1 MKLIK
6 KIAAMLF
13 AFAMVFSMTG
23 VVQADETTDFSITI
37 NNAIEGQTYTIYKI
51 LDLESYD
58 GNNYSY
64 KAESGWDAFITGA
77 GKSYLKTNEN
87 GYVEFVGT
95 EADMPAFAKSALQF
109 AKDKGLPKVASKTA
123 DATNTVTF
131 GTLSLGYYLIDSST
145 GALCSLDTT
154 RPTATVQ
161 EKNSVPTVDKTILD
175 SNNTTKKNSA
185 NIGDTV
191 LFKTTIDVN
200 KGAENY
206 VLHDKM
212 DAGLTFDSIYSVQA
226 HKPAPVIGTDCIL
239 QTENLG
245 DDCTFHLVFTQKYL
259 NNLTDSHEIDV
270 VYGATV
276 NENAKINQANT
287 NQTWLTYGDSKK
299 SNVDETQT
307 FSFGI
312 PVFKYTGLTNTGLA
326 DAQFK
331 LYKDEACKD
340 EVKLTKTKADDHT
353 YRVDPEGNAT
363 MVSPIDGK
371 FNVNGLKAGTY
382 YLKEMAAPKGY
393 NKLAKPIKV
402 TIDNDGKITVVD
414 KTTTEV
420 TEVGVEN
427 KSGTLLPSTGGMGTT
442 LIYLAGIV
450 LVVLSGYVLISKRR
464 ASTK

>member
-23 VVQADETTDFSITI
+23 VVQADETTGGSITI

-109 AKDKGLPKVASKTA
+109 AKDNGLAKVASKTA
-123 DATNTVTF
+123 DANTVTF
-131 GTLSLGYYLIDSST
+131 DTLSLGYYLIDSST

-161 EKNSVPTVDKTILD
+161 EKNSVPTVAKTILD
-175 SNNTTKKNSA
+175 SNNKTKKNSA

-191 LFKTTIDVN
+191 LFKTTIDVE

-226 HKPAPVIGTDCIL
+226 NQPSPVLDKDCIL

-245 DDCTFHLVFTQKYL
+245 DDCTFHLVFTQEYL
-259 NNLTDSHEIDV
+259 NNLTDSHVIDV

-276 NENAKINQANT
+276 NKDAKINQANT
-287 NQTWLTYGDSKK
+287 NQTWLTYGDNKK

-312 PVFKYTGLTNTGLA
+312 PVFKYTGLTKTGLA

-331 LYKDEACKD
+331 LYNDEACKD
-340 EVKLTKTKADDHT
+340 EVKLTKADDHT
-353 YRVDPEGNAT
+353 YRVDPKGNAT

-402 TIDNDGKITVVD
+402 TIDNDGKITAGPKD
-414 KTTTEV
+414 ETT

>member
-23 VVQADETTDFSITI
+23 VVQADETTDGSITI

-77 GKSYLKTNEN
+77 GKSYLKTNDY

-95 EADMPAFAKSALQF
+95 KADMPAFAKSALQF
-109 AKDKGLPKVASKTA
+109 AKVNGLAKVASKTA
-123 DATNTVTF
+123 DATTVTF

-154 RPTATVQ
+154 CPTATVQ
-161 EKNSVPTVDKTILD
+161 EKNSVPTVDKTIID
-175 SNNTTKKNSA
+175 SNYTTKKNSA
-185 NIGDTV
+185 NIGDKV
-191 LFKTTIDVN
+191 LFKTTIDVE

-212 DAGLTFDSIYSVQA
+212 DAGLTFDSSIHSVQA
-226 HKPAPVIGTDCIL
+226 NKPSPVLNTDCIL
-239 QTENLG
+239 QTKNLG
-245 DDCTFHLVFTQKYL
+245 DDCTFHLVFTQEYL

-276 NENAKINQANT
+276 NEKAKINQANT
-287 NQTWLTYGDSKK
+287 NQTWLTYGDTKK

-312 PVFKYTGLTNTGLA
+312 PVFKYTGLTKTGLA

-331 LYKDEACKD
+331 LYNDKACKD
-340 EVKLTKTKADDHT
+340 EVKLTKADDHT
-353 YRVDPEGNAT
+353 YRVDPKGNAT

-393 NKLAKPIKV
+393 NKLAKPITV
-402 TIDNDGKITVVD
+402 TIDNDGKITADD
-414 KTTTEV
+414 KTT

>member
-23 VVQADETTDFSITI
+23 VVQADETTDGSITI

-64 KAESGWDAFITGA
+64 KAESGWDKFITGA
-77 GKSYLKTNEN
+77 GKSYLKTNDN

-109 AKDKGLPKVASKTA
+109 AKDNGLAKVASKTA

-191 LFKTTIDVN
+191 LFKTTIDVE

-212 DAGLTFDSIYSVQA
+212 DAGLTFDSRISVSA
-226 HKPAPVIGTDCIL
+226 HQPSPVLGTDCIL
-239 QTENLG
+239 QTKNLG
-245 DDCTFHLVFTQKYL
+245 DDCTFHLVFTQEYL

-270 VYGATV
+270 AYVATV
-276 NENAKINQANT
+276 NENTKINQANT
-287 NQTWLTYGDSKK
+287 NQTWLTYGDNKK

-312 PVFKYTGLTNTGLA
+312 PVFKYTGLTKTGLA

-331 LYKDEACKD
+331 LYNDKACKD
-340 EVKLTKTKADDHT
+340 EVKLTKADDHT
-353 YRVDPEGNAT
+353 YRVDLKGNDT

-393 NKLAKPIKV
+393 NKLANPIKV
-402 TIDNDGKITVVD
+402 TIDNDGNITADD
-414 KTTTEV
+414 KTT

>member
-23 VVQADETTDFSITI
+23 VVQADETTDGSITI

-95 EADMPAFAKSALQF
+95 EADMPAFAKSALKF
-109 AKDKGLPKVASKTA
+109 AKDNGLKKIASKTA

-161 EKNSVPTVDKTILD
+161 EKNSVPTVDKTIID

-185 NIGDTV
+185 NIGDKV
-191 LFKTTIDVN
+191 LFKTTIDVE

-226 HKPAPVIGTDCIL
+226 HQPSPVLGTDCIL
-239 QTENLG
+239 QTKNLG
-245 DDCTFHLVFTQKYL
+245 DDCTFHLVFTQEYL

-287 NQTWLTYGDSKK
+287 NQTWLTYGDNKK
-299 SNVDETQT
+299 ISNVDETQT

-312 PVFKYTGLTNTGLA
+312 PVFKYTGLTKTGLA

-331 LYKDEACKD
+331 LYNDKACKD
-340 EVKLTKTKADDHT
+340 EVKLTKADDHT
-353 YRVDPEGNAT
+353 YRVDPNGNAT

-393 NKLAKPIKV
+393 NKLANPITV
-402 TIDNDGKITVVD
+402 TIDNDGKITAD
-414 KTTTEV
+414 GKTT

>member
-23 VVQADETTDFSITI
+23 VVQADETTDGSITI
-37 NNAIEGQTYTIYKI
+37 NNAIEGQTYTIQKI

-109 AKDKGLPKVASKTA
+109 AKDKGLAKVASKTA

-206 VLHDKM
+206 FLHDKM

-226 HKPAPVIGTDCIL
+226 HQPSPVLDTDCIL
-239 QTENLG
+239 QTKNLG
-245 DDCTFHLVFTQKYL
+245 DDCTFHLVFTQEYL

-270 VYGATV
+270 VYRATV

-287 NQTWLTYGDSKK
+287 NQTWLTYGDNNK

-312 PVFKYTGLTNTGLA
+312 PVFKYTGLTKTGLA

-331 LYKDEACKD
+331 LYNDKACKD
-340 EVKLTKTKADDHT
+340 EVKLTKADDHT
-353 YRVDPEGNAT
+353 YRVDPKGNAT
-363 MVSPIDGK
+363 MVSPIAGK

-393 NKLAKPIKV
+393 NKLANPITV
-402 TIDNDGKITVVD
+402 TIDNDGKITAD
-414 KTTTEV
+414 GKTT

>member
-23 VVQADETTDFSITI
+23 VVQADETTDGSITI

-58 GNNYSY
+58 ENNYSY
-64 KAESGWDAFITGA
+64 KAESDWNAFITGA

-95 EADMPAFAKSALQF
+95 EADMPAFAKSALKF
-109 AKDKGLPKVASKTA
+109 AKDNGLKKVASKTA

-191 LFKTTIDVN
+191 YFKTTIDVE

-212 DAGLTFDSIYSVQA
+212 DAGLTFDPIYSVQA
-226 HKPAPVIGTDCIL
+226 NQPSPVDGTDCIL
-239 QTENLG
+239 QTKNLG
-245 DDCTFHLVFTQKYL
+245 DDCTFHLVFTQEYL
-259 NNLTDSHEIDV
+259 NKLTDSHEIDV
-270 VYGATV
+270 VYRATV
-276 NENAKINQANT
+276 NEKAKINQANT
-287 NQTWLTYGDSKK
+287 NQTWLTYGDNKQ

-312 PVFKYTGLTNTGLA
+312 PVFKYTGLTKTGLA

-331 LYKDEACKD
+331 LYNDKACKD
-340 EVKLTKTKADDHT
+340 EVKLTKADDYT
-353 YRVDPEGNAT
+353 YRVDPKGNAT

-393 NKLAKPIKV
+393 NKLANPITV
-402 TIDNDGKITVVD
+402 TIDNDGNITAD
-414 KTTTEV
+414 GKTT

>member
-23 VVQADETTDFSITI
+23 VVQADETTDGSITI

-77 GKSYLKTNEN
+77 GKSYLKTNDN

-95 EADMPAFAKSALQF
+95 KADMPAFAKSALQF
-109 AKDKGLPKVASKTA
+109 AKVNGLAKVASKTA
-123 DATNTVTF
+123 DATTVTF

-154 RPTATVQ
+154 CPTATVQ
-161 EKNSVPTVDKTILD
+161 EKNSVPTVDKTIID

-185 NIGDTV
+185 NIGDKV
-191 LFKTTIDVN
+191 LFKTTIDVE

-212 DAGLTFDSIYSVQA
+212 DAGLTFDSSIYSVQA
-226 HKPAPVIGTDCIL
+226 NQPSPVLGTDCIL
-239 QTENLG
+239 QTKNLG
-245 DDCTFHLVFTQKYL
+245 DDCTFHLVFTQEYL

-287 NQTWLTYGDSKK
+287 NQTWLTYGDNKK

-312 PVFKYTGLTNTGLA
+312 PVFKYTGLTKTGLA

-331 LYKDEACKD
+331 LYNDKACKD
-340 EVKLTKTKADDHT
+340 EVKLTKADDHT
-353 YRVDPEGNAT
+353 YRVDPKCNAT

-393 NKLAKPIKV
+393 NKLAKPITV
-402 TIDNDGKITVVD
+402 TIDNDGKITADD
-414 KTTTEV
+414 KTT

>member
-23 VVQADETTDFSITI
+23 VVQADEITDGSITI

-77 GKSYLKTNEN
+77 GKSYLKTIEN

-95 EADMPAFAKSALQF
+95 KADMPAFAKSALKF
-109 AKDKGLPKVASKTA
+109 AKDNGLKKVASKTA

-131 GTLSLGYYLIDSST
+131 DTLSLGYYLIDSST

-161 EKNSVPTVDKTILD
+161 EKNSVPTVDKTIID

-185 NIGDTV
+185 NIGDKV
-191 LFKTTIDVN
+191 LFKTTIDVE

-212 DAGLTFDSIYSVQA
+212 DAGLTFDSSIYSVQA
-226 HKPAPVIGTDCIL
+226 NQPSPVLGTDCIL
-239 QTENLG
+239 QTKNLG
-245 DDCTFHLVFTQKYL
+245 DDCTFHLVFTQEYL

-287 NQTWLTYGDSKK
+287 NQTWLTYGDNKK
-299 SNVDETQT
+299 SNVDETKT

-312 PVFKYTGLTNTGLA
+312 PVFKYTGLTKTGLA

-331 LYKDEACKD
+331 LYNDKACKD
-340 EVKLTKTKADDHT
+340 EVKLTKADDHT
-353 YRVDPEGNAT
+353 YRVDPNGNAT

-393 NKLAKPIKV
+393 NKLAKPITV
-402 TIDNDGKITVVD
+402 TIDNDGKITADD
-414 KTTTEV
+414 KTT

>member
-23 VVQADETTDFSITI
+23 VVQADETTDGSITI

-95 EADMPAFAKSALQF
+95 KADMPAFAKSALKF
-109 AKDKGLPKVASKTA
+109 AKVNGLPKVASKTA

-161 EKNSVPTVDKTILD
+161 EKNSVPTVDKTIID

-185 NIGDTV
+185 NIGDKV
-191 LFKTTIDVN
+191 LFKTTIDVE

-226 HKPAPVIGTDCIL
+226 HQPSPVLDTDCIL
-239 QTENLG
+239 QTENLE
-245 DDCTFHLVFTQKYL
+245 DDCTFHLVFTQEYL
-259 NNLTDSHEIDV
+259 NNLTDRHEIDV
-270 VYGATV
+270 AYGATV

-287 NQTWLTYGDSKK
+287 NQTWLTYGDNNK

-312 PVFKYTGLTNTGLA
+312 PVFKYTGLTKTGLA

-331 LYKDEACKD
+331 LYNDKACKD
-340 EVKLTKTKADDHT
+340 EVKLTKADDHT
-353 YRVDPEGNAT
+353 YRVDPNGNAT

-393 NKLAKPIKV
+393 NKLANPITV
-402 TIDNDGKITVVD
+402 TIDNDGNITAD
-414 KTTTEV
+414 GKTT

>member
-23 VVQADETTDFSITI
+23 VVQADETTDGSITI

-77 GKSYLKTNEN
+77 GKSYLKTNKN

-95 EADMPAFAKSALQF
+95 KADMPAFAKSALKF
-109 AKDKGLPKVASKTA
+109 AKDNGLKKVASKTA

-131 GTLSLGYYLIDSST
+131 DTLSLGYYLIDSST

-154 RPTATVQ
+154 CPTATVQ

-175 SNNTTKKNSA
+175 SNNTTKINSA
-185 NIGDTV
+185 NIGDKV
-191 LFKTTIDVN
+191 LFKTTIDVE

-212 DAGLTFDSIYSVQA
+212 DAGLTFDSSIYSVQA
-226 HKPAPVIGTDCIL
+226 NQPSPVLGTDCIL
-239 QTENLG
+239 QTKNLG
-245 DDCTFHLVFTQKYL
+245 GDCTFHLVFTQEYL

-287 NQTWLTYGDSKK
+287 NQTWLTYGDIKK

-312 PVFKYTGLTNTGLA
+312 PVFKYTGLTKTGLA

-331 LYKDEACKD
+331 LYNDKACKD
-340 EVKLTKTKADDHT
+340 EVKLTKADDHT
-353 YRVDPEGNAT
+353 YRVDPKGNAT

-393 NKLAKPIKV
+393 NKLAKPITV
-402 TIDNDGKITVVD
+402 TIDNDGKITADD
-414 KTTTEV
+414 KTT

>member
-23 VVQADETTDFSITI
+23 VVQADETTDGSITI

-109 AKDKGLPKVASKTA
+109 AKVNGLAKVASKTA

-161 EKNSVPTVDKTILD
+161 EKNSVPTVDKTIID

-185 NIGDTV
+185 NIGDKV
-191 LFKTTIDVN
+191 LFKTTIDVE

-212 DAGLTFDSIYSVQA
+212 NAGLTFDSSIHSVQA
-226 HKPAPVIGTDCIL
+226 KQPSPVYGTDCIL
-239 QTENLG
+239 QTKNLG
-245 DDCTFHLVFTQKYL
+245 DDCTFHLVFTQEYL
-259 NNLTDSHEIDV
+259 NKLTDSHEIDV

-287 NQTWLTYGDSKK
+287 NQTWLTYGDNKK

-312 PVFKYTGLTNTGLA
+312 PVFKYTGLTKTGLA

-331 LYKDEACKD
+331 LYNDKACKD
-340 EVKLTKTKADDHT
+340 EVKLTKADDHT
-353 YRVDPEGNAT
+353 YRVDPKGNAT

-393 NKLAKPIKV
+393 NKLANPIKV
-402 TIDNDGKITVVD
+402 TIDNDGNITADD
-414 KTTTEV
+414 KTT

>member
-23 VVQADETTDFSITI
+23 VVQADETTDGSITI

-109 AKDKGLPKVASKTA
+109 AKDKGLAKVASKTA

-161 EKNSVPTVDKTILD
+161 EKNSVPTVDKTILV

-206 VLHDKM
+206 FLHDKM

-226 HKPAPVIGTDCIL
+226 HQPSPVLDTDCIL
-239 QTENLG
+239 QTKNLG
-245 DDCTFHLVFTQKYL
+245 DDCTFHLVFTQEYL

-287 NQTWLTYGDSKK
+287 NQTWLTYGDNNK

-312 PVFKYTGLTNTGLA
+312 PVFKYTGLTKTGLA

-331 LYKDEACKD
+331 LYNDKACKD
-340 EVKLTKTKADDHT
+340 EVKLTKADDHT
-353 YRVDPEGNAT
+353 YRVDPKGNAT
-363 MVSPIDGK
+363 MVSPIAGK

-393 NKLAKPIKV
+393 NKLANPITV
-402 TIDNDGKITVVD
+402 TIDNDGKITAD
-414 KTTTEV
+414 GKTT

>member
-1 MKLIK
+1 MKLIT

-23 VVQADETTDFSITI
+23 VVQAVETTDGSITI

-109 AKDKGLPKVASKTA
+109 AKDNGLAKVASKTA

-154 RPTATVQ
+154 HPTATVQ

-175 SNNTTKKNSA
+175 SNNITKKNSA

-191 LFKTTIDVN
+191 LFKTTIDAK

-212 DAGLTFDSIYSVQA
+212 DAGLTFDRIYSVQA
-226 HKPAPVIGTDCIL
+226 DQPSPVYGTDCIL
-239 QTENLG
+239 QTKNLG
-245 DDCTFHLVFTQKYL
+245 DDCTFHLVFTQEYL
-259 NNLTDSHEIDV
+259 NNLTDSHVIDV

-276 NENAKINQANT
+276 NKDAKINQANT
-287 NQTWLTYGDSKK
+287 NQTWLKYGDNKT

-312 PVFKYTGLTNTGLA
+312 PVFKYTGLTKTGLA

-331 LYKDEACKD
+331 LYNDEACKD
-340 EVKLTKTKADDHT
+340 EVKLTKADDHT

-363 MVSPIDGK
+363 MVSPIGGK

-402 TIDNDGKITVVD
+402 TIDNVGKITVDD
-414 KTTTEV
+414 KTTTV
-420 TEVGVEN
+420 VGVEN

>member
-23 VVQADETTDFSITI
+23 VVQADETTDGSITI

-87 GYVEFVGT
+87 GYVEIVGT
-95 EADMPAFAKSALQF
+95 DVDMPAFAKSALQF
-109 AKDKGLPKVASKTA
+109 AKDKGLAKVASKTA
-123 DATNTVTF
+123 DANTVTF

-154 RPTATVQ
+154 HPTATVQ

-175 SNNTTKKNSA
+175 SNNTTKTNSA

-191 LFKTTIDVN
+191 HFKTTIDVK

-212 DAGLTFDSIYSVQA
+212 DAGLTFNSNISVSANQ
-226 HKPAPVIGTDCIL
+226 PSPVYGTDCIL
-239 QTENLG
+239 QTQNLG
-245 DDCTFHLVFTQKYL
+245 DDCTFHLVFTQEYL
-259 NNLTDSHEIDV
+259 NKLTDSHEIDV
-270 VYGATV
+270 VYNATV

-287 NQTWLTYGDSKK
+287 NQTWLTYGDNKK
-299 SNVDETQT
+299 SNVDETHT

-312 PVFKYTGLTNTGLA
+312 PVFKYTGLTQTGLA

-331 LYKDEACKD
+331 LYNDKACKN
-340 EVKLTKTKADDHT
+340 EVKLTKADDHT
-353 YRVDPEGNAT
+353 YRVDPKGNAT

-393 NKLAKPIKV
+393 NKLANPITV
-402 TIDNDGKITVVD
+402 TIDKDGKITVDD

-420 TEVGVEN
+420 DVEN

>member
-23 VVQADETTDFSITI
+23 VVQADETTDGSITI

-64 KAESGWDAFITGA
+64 KAESGWDKFITGA
-77 GKSYLKTNEN
+77 GKSYLKTNDN

-109 AKDKGLPKVASKTA
+109 AKVNGLEKVASKTA

-175 SNNTTKKNSA
+175 SNNTTTKKNSA
-185 NIGDTV
+185 NIGDKV
-191 LFKTTIDVN
+191 LFKTTIDVE

-212 DAGLTFDSIYSVQA
+212 DAGLTFDSSITSVQA
-226 HKPAPVIGTDCIL
+226 HKPSPVIDKDCIL

-245 DDCTFHLVFTQKYL
+245 DDCTFHLVFTQEYL

-287 NQTWLTYGDSKK
+287 NQTWLTYGDNNK

-312 PVFKYTGLTNTGLA
+312 PVFKYTGLTKTGLA

-331 LYKDEACKD
+331 LYNDEACKD
-340 EVKLTKTKADDHT
+340 EVKLTKADDHT

-393 NKLAKPIKV
+393 NKLAKPIIV
-402 TIDNDGKITVVD
+402 TIDNDGNITAD
-414 KTTTEV
+414 GKTT

>member
-23 VVQADETTDFSITI
+23 VVQADETTDGSITI

-64 KAESGWDAFITGA
+64 KAESGWDPFITGA
-77 GKSYLKTNEN
+77 GKSYLETNEN

-95 EADMPAFAKSALQF
+95 KADMPAFAKSALKF
-109 AKDKGLPKVASKTA
+109 AKDNGLAKVASKTA

-154 RPTATVQ
+154 CPTATVQ
-161 EKNSVPTVDKTILD
+161 EKNSVPTVDKTILN
-175 SNNTTKKNSA
+175 SNNTTKTNSA

-191 LFKTTIDVN
+191 HFKTTIDVE

-226 HKPAPVIGTDCIL
+226 HQPSPVYGTDCIL
-239 QTENLG
+239 QTKNLG
-245 DDCTFHLVFTQKYL
+245 DDCTFHLVFTQEYL
-259 NNLTDSHEIDV
+259 NKLTDSHEIDV

-287 NQTWLTYGDSKK
+287 NQTWLTYGDKKK
-299 SNVDETQT
+299 SNVDTTQT

-312 PVFKYTGLTNTGLA
+312 PVFKYTGRTNTGLA

-331 LYKDEACKD
+331 LYNDKACKD
-340 EVKLTKTKADDHT
+340 EVKLTKADDHI

-393 NKLAKPIKV
+393 NKLAKLITV
-402 TIDNDGKITVVD
+402 TIDNEGNITADD
-414 KTTTEV
+414 KTT

>member
-13 AFAMVFSMTG
+13 AFAMVFSMIG
-23 VVQADETTDFSITI
+23 VVQADETTDGSITI

-51 LDLESYD
+51 LNLESYD

-64 KAESGWDAFITGA
+64 KAEPDWDAFITGA

-95 EADMPAFAKSALQF
+95 KADMPAFAKSALQF
-109 AKDKGLPKVASKTA
+109 AKDNGVEKVASKTA

-154 RPTATVQ
+154 CPTATVQ

-175 SNNTTKKNSA
+175 SNYTTKKNSA

-191 LFKTTIDVN
+191 HFKTTIDVK

-212 DAGLTFDSIYSVQA
+212 DAGLTFNSNISVQA
-226 HKPAPVIGTDCIL
+226 NQPSPVFGTDCIL
-239 QTENLG
+239 QTKNLG
-245 DDCTFHLVFTQKYL
+245 DDCTFHLVFTQEYL
-259 NNLTDSHEIDV
+259 NQLTDSHSIDV
-270 VYGATV
+270 VYVATV

-287 NQTWLTYGDSKK
+287 NQTWLTYGDNKK

-312 PVFKYTGLTNTGLA
+312 PVFKYTGLTKTGLA

-331 LYKDEACKD
+331 LYNDEACKD
-340 EVKLTKTKADDHT
+340 EVKLTKADDHT
-353 YRVDPEGNAT
+353 YRFDPEGNAT
-363 MVSPIDGK
+363 MVSPIDGN

-393 NKLAKPIKV
+393 NKLANPIKV
-402 TIDNDGKITVVD
+402 IIDNDGKITVD
-414 KTTTEV
+414 GKTT

>member
-23 VVQADETTDFSITI
+23 VVQADETTDGSITI
-37 NNAIEGQTYTIYKI
+37 KNAIEGQTYTIYKI

-95 EADMPAFAKSALQF
+95 KADMPAFAKSALKF
-109 AKDKGLPKVASKTA
+109 AKDNGLPKVASKTA

-154 RPTATVQ
+154 HPTATVQ

-185 NIGDTV
+185 NIGDKV
-191 LFKTTIDVN
+191 LFKTTIDVE

-212 DAGLTFDSIYSVQA
+212 DAGLTFDSSIHSVQA
-226 HKPAPVIGTDCIL
+226 NQPSPVLDTDCIL
-239 QTENLG
+239 QTKNLG
-245 DDCTFHLVFTQKYL
+245 DDCTFHLVFTQEYL

-287 NQTWLTYGDSKK
+287 NQTWLTYGDNKN

-312 PVFKYTGLTNTGLA
+312 PVFKYTGLTKTGLA

-331 LYKDEACKD
+331 LYNDKACKD
-340 EVKLTKTKADDHT
+340 EVKLTKADDHT
-353 YRVDPEGNAT
+353 YRVDPKGNAT
-363 MVSPIDGK
+363 MESPIDGK

-393 NKLAKPIKV
+393 NKLAKPITV
-402 TIDNDGKITVVD
+402 TIDNEGNITADD
-414 KTTTEV
+414 KTT

>member
-23 VVQADETTDFSITI
+23 VVQADETTDGSITI

-95 EADMPAFAKSALQF
+95 AADMPAFAKSALQF
-109 AKDKGLPKVASKTA
+109 AKDNGLPKVASKTA
-123 DATNTVTF
+123 DATNTVRF

-154 RPTATVQ
+154 RPIATVQ

-185 NIGDTV
+185 NIGDKV
-191 LFKTTIDVN
+191 LFKTTIDVE

-212 DAGLTFDSIYSVQA
+212 DAGLTFDSSIHSVQA
-226 HKPAPVIGTDCIL
+226 NQSSPVLGTDCIL
-239 QTENLG
+239 QTKNLG
-245 DDCTFHLVFTQKYL
+245 DDCTFHLVFTQEYL

-287 NQTWLTYGDSKK
+287 NQTWLTYGDKNK
-299 SNVDETQT
+299 SNVDETKT

-312 PVFKYTGLTNTGLA
+312 PVFKYTGLTKTGLA

-331 LYKDEACKD
+331 LYNDKACKD
-340 EVKLTKTKADDHT
+340 EVKLTKADDHT
-353 YRVDPEGNAT
+353 YRVDPKGNAT
-363 MVSPIDGK
+363 MESPIDGK

-393 NKLAKPIKV
+393 NKLAKPITV
-402 TIDNDGKITVVD
+402 TIDNEGNITADD
-414 KTTTEV
+414 KTT

>member
-23 VVQADETTDFSITI
+23 VVQADETTDGSITI
-37 NNAIEGQTYTIYKI
+37 NNAIERQTYTIYKI
-51 LDLESYD
+51 LDLKSYD

-64 KAESGWDAFITGA
+64 KAEPGWDAFITGV

-95 EADMPAFAKSALQF
+95 AADMPAFAKSALQF
-109 AKDKGLPKVASKTA
+109 AKDNGLPKVASKTA

-154 RPTATVQ
+154 HPTATVQ

-185 NIGDTV
+185 NIGDKV
-191 LFKTTIDVN
+191 LFKTTIDVE

-212 DAGLTFDSIYSVQA
+212 DAGLTFDSSIYSVQA
-226 HKPAPVIGTDCIL
+226 NQPSPVLGTDCIL
-239 QTENLG
+239 QTKNLL
-245 DDCTFHLVFTQKYL
+245 DDCTFHLVFTQEYL

-287 NQTWLTYGDSKK
+287 NQTWLTYGDNKK

-312 PVFKYTGLTNTGLA
+312 PVFKYTGLPKTGLA

-331 LYKDEACKD
+331 LYNDKACKD
-340 EVKLTKTKADDHT
+340 EVKLTKADDHT
-353 YRVDPEGNAT
+353 YRVDPKGNAT
-363 MVSPIDGK
+363 MESPIDGK

-393 NKLAKPIKV
+393 NKLAKPITV
-402 TIDNDGKITVVD
+402 TIDNEGNITADDKIT
-414 KTTTEV
+414 

>member
-23 VVQADETTDFSITI
+23 VVQADEKTDGSITI

-64 KAESGWDAFITGA
+64 KAESGWDEFITGA

-109 AKDKGLPKVASKTA
+109 AKDNGLAKVASKTA

-191 LFKTTIDVN
+191 LFKTTIDVE

-212 DAGLTFDSIYSVQA
+212 DAGLTFDSIHSVQA
-226 HKPAPVIGTDCIL
+226 HQPSPVLKKDCIL

-245 DDCTFHLVFTQKYL
+245 DDCTFHLVFTQEYL

-287 NQTWLTYGDSKK
+287 NQTWLTYGDNKK

-312 PVFKYTGLTNTGLA
+312 PVFKYTGLTKTGLA

-331 LYKDEACKD
+331 LYNDEACKD
-340 EVKLTKTKADDHT
+340 EVKLTKADDHT
-353 YRVDPEGNAT
+353 YRVDPKGNAT

-393 NKLAKPIKV
+393 NKLANPIKV
-402 TIDNDGKITVVD
+402 TIDNDGKITTVD
-414 KTTTEV
+414 GKTT

>member
-23 VVQADETTDFSITI
+23 VVQADETTDGSITI

-64 KAESGWDAFITGA
+64 KAESGWDKFITGA
-77 GKSYLKTNEN
+77 GKSYLKTNDN

-109 AKDKGLPKVASKTA
+109 AKVNGLRKVASKTA

-161 EKNSVPTVDKTILD
+161 EKNSVPTVDKTIID

-185 NIGDTV
+185 NIGDKV
-191 LFKTTIDVN
+191 LFKTTIDVE

-212 DAGLTFDSIYSVQA
+212 DAGLTFDSSIHSVQA
-226 HKPAPVIGTDCIL
+226 NQPSPVLNTDCIL
-239 QTENLG
+239 QTKNLG
-245 DDCTFHLVFTQKYL
+245 DNCTFHLVFTQEYL
-259 NNLTDSHEIDV
+259 NKLTDSHEIDV

-276 NENAKINQANT
+276 NENAKINQANI
-287 NQTWLTYGDSKK
+287 NQTWLTYGDTKN

-312 PVFKYTGLTNTGLA
+312 PVFKYTGLTKTGLA

-331 LYKDEACKD
+331 LYNDKACKD
-340 EVKLTKTKADDHT
+340 EVKLTKADDHT
-353 YRVDPEGNAT
+353 YRFDPKGNAT
-363 MVSPIDGK
+363 MVSSIDGK

-393 NKLAKPIKV
+393 NKLAKPITV
-402 TIDNDGKITVVD
+402 TIDNEGNITADD
-414 KTTTEV
+414 KTT

>member
-23 VVQADETTDFSITI
+23 VVQADETTDGSITI

-64 KAESGWDAFITGA
+64 KAESGWDKFITGA

-95 EADMPAFAKSALQF
+95 KADMPAFAKSALQF
-109 AKDKGLPKVASKTA
+109 AKDNDLAKVASKTA

-154 RPTATVQ
+154 HPTATVQ

-175 SNNTTKKNSA
+175 SNNTAKKNSA
-185 NIGDTV
+185 NIGDKV
-191 LFKTTIDVN
+191 LFKTTIDVE

-226 HKPAPVIGTDCIL
+226 HIPSPVIGTDCIL

-312 PVFKYTGLTNTGLA
+312 PVFKYTGLTKTGLA

-340 EVKLTKTKADDHT
+340 EVKLTKADDHT

>member
-23 VVQADETTDFSITI
+23 VVQADETTDGSITI

-64 KAESGWDAFITGA
+64 KAESGWNAFITGA

-95 EADMPAFAKSALQF
+95 AADMPAFAKSALQF
-109 AKDKGLPKVASKTA
+109 AKDNCLPKVASKTA
-123 DATNTVTF
+123 DATNTVKF

-154 RPTATVQ
+154 HPTATVQ

-175 SNNTTKKNSA
+175 SNNTTTKKNSA
-185 NIGDTV
+185 NIGDKV
-191 LFKTTIDVN
+191 LFKTTIDVE

-212 DAGLTFDSIYSVQA
+212 DAGLTFDGIYSVQA
-226 HKPAPVIGTDCIL
+226 NQPSPVLRTDCIL

-245 DDCTFHLVFTQKYL
+245 DDCTFHLVFTQEYL

-270 VYGATV
+270 AYGATV

-287 NQTWLTYGDSKK
+287 NQTWLTYGDTKK

-312 PVFKYTGLTNTGLA
+312 PVFKYTGLTKTGLA

-331 LYKDEACKD
+331 LYNDKACKD
-340 EVKLTKTKADDHT
+340 EVKLTKADDHT
-353 YRVDPEGNAT
+353 YRVDPNGNAT

-393 NKLAKPIKV
+393 NKLAKPITV
-402 TIDNDGKITVVD
+402 TIDNDGNITADD
-414 KTTTEV
+414 KTT

>member
-23 VVQADETTDFSITI
+23 VVQADETTDGSITI
-37 NNAIEGQTYTIYKI
+37 NNAIEKQTYTIYKI

-77 GKSYLKTNEN
+77 GKSYLKTIEN

-95 EADMPAFAKSALQF
+95 AADMPAFAKSALQF
-109 AKDKGLPKVASKTA
+109 AKDNGLPKVASKTA

-154 RPTATVQ
+154 HPTATVQ

-185 NIGDTV
+185 NIGDKV
-191 LFKTTIDVN
+191 LFKTTIDVE

-212 DAGLTFDSIYSVQA
+212 DAGLTFDSSIYSVQA
-226 HKPAPVIGTDCIL
+226 NQPSPVLGTDCIL
-239 QTENLG
+239 QTKNLG
-245 DDCTFHLVFTQKYL
+245 DDCTFHLVFTQEYL

-287 NQTWLTYGDSKK
+287 NQTWLTYGDNKK

-312 PVFKYTGLTNTGLA
+312 PVFKYTGLTKTGLA

-331 LYKDEACKD
+331 LYNDKACKD
-340 EVKLTKTKADDHT
+340 EVKLTKADDHT
-353 YRVDPEGNAT
+353 YRVDPKGNAT
-363 MVSPIDGK
+363 MESPIDGK

-393 NKLAKPIKV
+393 NKLAKPITV
-402 TIDNDGKITVVD
+402 TIDNDGKITAD
-414 KTTTEV
+414 TKTT

>member
-23 VVQADETTDFSITI
+23 VVQADETTDGSITI

-64 KAESGWDAFITGA
+64 KAESGWDKFITGA

-95 EADMPAFAKSALQF
+95 KADMPAFAKSALQF
-109 AKDKGLPKVASKTA
+109 AKDNDFAKVASKTA

-154 RPTATVQ
+154 LPNATVQ
-161 EKNSVPTVDKTILD
+161 EKNSVPTVDKTIID

-191 LFKTTIDVN
+191 LFKTTIDAN

-226 HKPAPVIGTDCIL
+226 HQPSPVYGTDYIL
-239 QTENLG
+239 QTKNLG
-245 DDCTFHLVFTQKYL
+245 DDCTFHLVFTQEYL

-287 NQTWLTYGDSKK
+287 NQTWLTYGDNKK
-299 SNVDETQT
+299 SNVDETKT

-312 PVFKYTGLTNTGLA
+312 PVFKYTGLTKTGLA

-331 LYKDEACKD
+331 LYNDKACKD
-340 EVKLTKTKADDHT
+340 EVKLTKADDHT
-353 YRVDPEGNAT
+353 YRVDLKGNAT

-393 NKLAKPIKV
+393 NKLAKPIIV
-402 TIDNDGKITVVD
+402 TIDNDGNITAD
-414 KTTTEV
+414 GKTT

>member
-23 VVQADETTDFSITI
+23 VVQADETTDGSITI

-77 GKSYLKTNEN
+77 GKSYLKTIEN

-109 AKDKGLPKVASKTA
+109 AKDNGLAKVASKTA
-123 DATNTVTF
+123 DANTVTF

-161 EKNSVPTVDKTILD
+161 EKNSVPTVDKTILE

-191 LFKTTIDVN
+191 YFKTAIDVN

-226 HKPAPVIGTDCIL
+226 NQPSPVLGTDCIL
-239 QTENLG
+239 QTKNLG
-245 DDCTFHLVFTQKYL
+245 DDCTFHLVFTQEYL

-287 NQTWLTYGDSKK
+287 NQTWLTYGDNKK

-312 PVFKYTGLTNTGLA
+312 PVFKYTGLTKTGLA

-331 LYKDEACKD
+331 LYNDKACKD
-340 EVKLTKTKADDHT
+340 EVKLTKADDHT
-353 YRVDPEGNAT
+353 YRVDPKGNAT

-393 NKLAKPIKV
+393 NKLAKPITV
-402 TIDNDGKITVVD
+402 TIDNDGKITADD
-414 KTTTEV
+414 KTT

>member
-23 VVQADETTDFSITI
+23 VVQADETTDGSITI

-109 AKDKGLPKVASKTA
+109 AKDNGLAKVASKTA

-191 LFKTTIDVN
+191 LFKTTIYAK

-212 DAGLTFDSIYSVQA
+212 DAGLTFDRIYSVQA
-226 HKPAPVIGTDCIL
+226 NQPSPVYGTDCIL
-239 QTENLG
+239 QTKNLG
-245 DDCTFHLVFTQKYL
+245 DDCTFHLVFTQEYL

-276 NENAKINQANT
+276 NKDAKINQANT
-287 NQTWLTYGDSKK
+287 NQTWLTYGDNKK

-312 PVFKYTGLTNTGLA
+312 PVFKYTGLTKTGLA

-331 LYKDEACKD
+331 LYNDEACKD
-340 EVKLTKTKADDHT
+340 EVKLTKADEHT
-353 YRVDPEGNAT
+353 YRVDPDGNAT
-363 MVSPIDGK
+363 MVSPIAGK

-393 NKLAKPIKV
+393 NKLANPIKV
-402 TIDNDGKITVVD
+402 TIDNDGKIIVGD
-414 KTTTEV
+414 KTT

>member
-23 VVQADETTDFSITI
+23 VVQADETTDGSITI

-95 EADMPAFAKSALQF
+95 KADMPAFAKSALQF
-109 AKDKGLPKVASKTA
+109 AKDNGLKKVASKTA

-175 SNNTTKKNSA
+175 SNNTAKKNSA
-185 NIGDTV
+185 NIGDKV
-191 LFKTTIDVN
+191 LFKTTIDVE

-226 HKPAPVIGTDCIL
+226 HKPSPVIGTDCIL

-276 NENAKINQANT
+276 NENANINQANT

-312 PVFKYTGLTNTGLA
+312 PVFKYTGLTKTGLA

-340 EVKLTKTKADDHT
+340 EVKLTKADDHT

-393 NKLAKPIKV
+393 NKLATPIKV

>member
-13 AFAMVFSMTG
+13 AFAMVFSMTV
-23 VVQADETTDFSITI
+23 VVQADETTDGSITI

-58 GNNYSY
+58 ENNYSY

-109 AKDKGLPKVASKTA
+109 AKDNGLAKVASKTA
-123 DATNTVTF
+123 DANTVTF

-175 SNNTTKKNSA
+175 SNNKTKKNSA

-191 LFKTTIDVN
+191 LFKTTIDVE

-212 DAGLTFDSIYSVQA
+212 DAGLTFDSIHSVQA
-226 HKPAPVIGTDCIL
+226 NQPSPVLDKDCIL

-245 DDCTFHLVFTQKYL
+245 DDCTFHLVFTQEYL

-276 NENAKINQANT
+276 NKDAKINQANT
-287 NQTWLTYGDSKK
+287 NQTWLTYGDNKK

-312 PVFKYTGLTNTGLA
+312 PVFKYTGLTKTGLA

-331 LYKDEACKD
+331 LYNDEACKD
-340 EVKLTKTKADDHT
+340 EVKLTKADDHT
-353 YRVDPEGNAT
+353 YRVDPKGNAT

-402 TIDNDGKITVVD
+402 TIDNDGKITAGPKD
-414 KTTTEV
+414 ETT

>member
-6 KIAAMLF
+6 KIAAVLF

-23 VVQADETTDFSITI
+23 VVQADETTDGSITI

-95 EADMPAFAKSALQF
+95 KADMPAFAKSALKF
-109 AKDKGLPKVASKTA
+109 AKDNGLAKVASKTV

-154 RPTATVQ
+154 SPTATVQ
-161 EKNSVPTVDKTILD
+161 EKNSVPTVDKTILE

-185 NIGDTV
+185 NIGDKV
-191 LFKTTIDVN
+191 LFKTTIDVE

-212 DAGLTFDSIYSVQA
+212 DAGLTFDSSIHSVQA
-226 HKPAPVIGTDCIL
+226 NQPSSVLGTDCIL
-239 QTENLG
+239 QTKNLG
-245 DDCTFHLVFTQKYL
+245 DDCTFHLVFTQEYL

-287 NQTWLTYGDSKK
+287 NQTWLTYGDNNK

-312 PVFKYTGLTNTGLA
+312 PVFKYTGLTKTGLA

-331 LYKDEACKD
+331 LYNDKACKD
-340 EVKLTKTKADDHT
+340 EVKLTKADDHT
-353 YRVDPEGNAT
+353 YRVDSKGNAT

-382 YLKEMAAPKGY
+382 YLKEIAAPKGY
-393 NKLAKPIKV
+393 NKLADPITV
-402 TIDNDGKITVVD
+402 TIDNDGKITADD
-414 KTTTEV
+414 KTT

>member
-23 VVQADETTDFSITI
+23 VVQADETTDGSITI

-95 EADMPAFAKSALQF
+95 KADMPAFAKSALQF
-109 AKDKGLPKVASKTA
+109 AKDNGLPKVASKTA

-191 LFKTTIDVN
+191 HFKTTIDVN

-212 DAGLTFDSIYSVQA
+212 DAGLTFNSNISVSANQ
-226 HKPAPVIGTDCIL
+226 PSPVYGTDCIL
-239 QTENLG
+239 QTKNLG
-245 DDCTFHLVFTQKYL
+245 DDCTFHLVFTQEYL
-259 NNLTDSHEIDV
+259 NKLTDSHSIDV
-270 VYGATV
+270 VYIATV

-287 NQTWLTYGDSKK
+287 NQTWLTYGDNKK

-312 PVFKYTGLTNTGLA
+312 PVFKYTGLTKTGLA

-331 LYKDEACKD
+331 LYNDEACKD
-340 EVKLTKTKADDHT
+340 EVKLTKADDHT

-393 NKLAKPIKV
+393 NKLANPIKV
-402 TIDNDGKITVVD
+402 TIDNDGKITTVDD
-414 KTTTEV
+414 KTT

-442 LIYLAGIV
+442 LIYIAGIV

>member
-23 VVQADETTDFSITI
+23 VVQADETTDGSITI

-64 KAESGWDAFITGA
+64 KAELGWDAFITGA

-95 EADMPAFAKSALQF
+95 KADMPAFAKSALKF
-109 AKDKGLPKVASKTA
+109 AKDNGLAKVASKTA

-161 EKNSVPTVDKTILD
+161 EKNSVPTVDKTILV

-185 NIGDTV
+185 NIGDKV
-191 LFKTTIDVN
+191 LFKTTIDVE

-212 DAGLTFDSIYSVQA
+212 DAGLTFDSVSA
-226 HKPAPVIGTDCIL
+226 NKLSPVLGTDCIL
-239 QTENLG
+239 QTKNLG
-245 DDCTFHLVFTQKYL
+245 DDCTFHLVFTQEYL

-270 VYGATV
+270 EYGATV

-287 NQTWLTYGDSKK
+287 NQTWLTYGDNKK

-312 PVFKYTGLTNTGLA
+312 PVFKYTGLTKTGLA

-331 LYKDEACKD
+331 LYNDKACKD
-340 EVKLTKTKADDHT
+340 EVKLTKADDHT
-353 YRVDPEGNAT
+353 YRVDPKGNAT

-393 NKLAKPIKV
+393 NKLANPIKV
-402 TIDNDGKITVVD
+402 TIDNDGNITADD
-414 KTTTEV
+414 KTT

>member
-1 MKLIK
+1 M
-6 KIAAMLF
+6 
-13 AFAMVFSMTG
+13 
-23 VVQADETTDFSITI
+23 
-37 NNAIEGQTYTIYKI
+37 
-51 LDLESYD
+51 
-58 GNNYSY
+58 
-64 KAESGWDAFITGA
+64 
-77 GKSYLKTNEN
+77 
-87 GYVEFVGT
+87 
-95 EADMPAFAKSALQF
+95 
-109 AKDKGLPKVASKTA
+109 
-123 DATNTVTF
+123 
-131 GTLSLGYYLIDSST
+131 SLGYYLIDSST

-161 EKNSVPTVDKTILD
+161 EKNSVPTVDKTIID

-185 NIGDTV
+185 NIGDKV
-191 LFKTTIDVN
+191 LFKTTIDVE

-226 HKPAPVIGTDCIL
+226 HQPSPVLDTDCIL
-239 QTENLG
+239 QTENLE
-245 DDCTFHLVFTQKYL
+245 DDCTFHLVFTQEYL
-259 NNLTDSHEIDV
+259 NNLTDRHEIDV
-270 VYGATV
+270 AYGATV

-287 NQTWLTYGDSKK
+287 NQTWLTYGDNKK

-312 PVFKYTGLTNTGLA
+312 PVFKYTGLTKTGLA

-331 LYKDEACKD
+331 LYNDKACKD
-340 EVKLTKTKADDHT
+340 EVKLTKADDHT
-353 YRVDPEGNAT
+353 YRVDPNGNAT

-393 NKLAKPIKV
+393 NKLANPIPV
-402 TIDNDGKITVVD
+402 TIDNDGNITAD
-414 KTTTEV
+414 CKTT

>member
-23 VVQADETTDFSITI
+23 VVQADETTDGSITI
-37 NNAIEGQTYTIYKI
+37 DNAIEGQTYTIYKI

-95 EADMPAFAKSALQF
+95 DADMPAFAKSALQF
-109 AKDKGLPKVASKTA
+109 AKDKGLAKVASKTA

-154 RPTATVQ
+154 HPTATVH
-161 EKNSVPTVDKTILD
+161 EKNSVPTVDKTILE
-175 SNNTTKKNSA
+175 SNYTTKINSA

-191 LFKTTIDVN
+191 LFKTTIDAK

-212 DAGLTFDSIYSVQA
+212 DAGLTFNSIHSVQA
-226 HKPAPVIGTDCIL
+226 NKPSPALGKDCIL

-245 DDCTFHLVFTQKYL
+245 DNCTFHLVFTQEYL

-287 NQTWLTYGDSKK
+287 NQTWLTYGDSKQ
-299 SNVDETQT
+299 SNVDGTKT

-312 PVFKYTGLTNTGLA
+312 PVFKYTGLTRTGLA

-331 LYKDEACKD
+331 LYNDKACKD
-340 EVKLTKTKADDHT
+340 EVKLTKADDHT
-353 YRVDPEGNAT
+353 YRVDPNGNAT

-393 NKLAKPIKV
+393 NKLANPIKV
-402 TIDNDGKITVVD
+402 TIDNEGNITAGD
-414 KTTTEV
+414 KTTKEV
-420 TEVGVEN
+420 DVEN

>member
-23 VVQADETTDFSITI
+23 VVQADEITDGSITI

-58 GNNYSY
+58 ENNYSY
-64 KAESGWDAFITGA
+64 KAESGWDKFITGA
-77 GKSYLKTNEN
+77 GKSYLKTNKN

-95 EADMPAFAKSALQF
+95 EADMPAFAKSALKF
-109 AKDKGLPKVASKTA
+109 AKDNGLAKVASKTA

-161 EKNSVPTVDKTILD
+161 EKNSVPTVDKTILVN
-175 SNNTTKKNSA
+175 NNTTKKNSA

-191 LFKTTIDVN
+191 LFKTTIDVE

-226 HKPAPVIGTDCIL
+226 HQPSPVLGTDCIP
-239 QTENLG
+239 QTKNLG
-245 DDCTFHLVFTQKYL
+245 DDCTFHLVFTQEYL

-312 PVFKYTGLTNTGLA
+312 PVFKYTGLTKTGLA

-331 LYKDEACKD
+331 LYNDKACKD
-340 EVKLTKTKADDHT
+340 EVKLTKADDHT
-353 YRVDPEGNAT
+353 YRVDPKGNAT

-393 NKLAKPIKV
+393 NKLANPITV
-402 TIDNDGKITVVD
+402 TIDNDGKITADD
-414 KTTTEV
+414 KTT

>member
-23 VVQADETTDFSITI
+23 VVQADETTDGSITI

-95 EADMPAFAKSALQF
+95 EADMPAFAKSALKF
-109 AKDKGLPKVASKTA
+109 AKDNSLKKVASKTA

-185 NIGDTV
+185 NIGDKV
-191 LFKTTIDVN
+191 LFKTTIDVE

-212 DAGLTFDSIYSVQA
+212 DAGLTFDSILSVQA
-226 HKPAPVIGTDCIL
+226 NQPSPVLGTDCIL
-239 QTENLG
+239 QTKNLG
-245 DDCTFHLVFTQKYL
+245 DDCTFHLVFTQEYL

-287 NQTWLTYGDSKK
+287 NQTWLTYGDNKK

-312 PVFKYTGLTNTGLA
+312 PVFKYTGLTKTGLA

-331 LYKDEACKD
+331 LYNDKACKD
-340 EVKLTKTKADDHT
+340 EVKLTKADDHT
-353 YRVDPEGNAT
+353 YRVDPKGNAT

-393 NKLAKPIKV
+393 NKLANPITV
-402 TIDNDGKITVVD
+402 TIDNDGNITAD
-414 KTTTEV
+414 GKTT

>member
-23 VVQADETTDFSITI
+23 VVKADETTDGSITI

-64 KAESGWDAFITGA
+64 KAESGWNAFITGA

-109 AKDKGLPKVASKTA
+109 AKDNGLAKVASKTA

-175 SNNTTKKNSA
+175 SNNTAKKNSA
-185 NIGDTV
+185 NIGDKV
-191 LFKTTIDVN
+191 LFKTTIDVE

-226 HKPAPVIGTDCIL
+226 QQPSPVIGTDCIL

-270 VYGATV
+270 AYGATV

-287 NQTWLTYGDSKK
+287 NQTWLTYGDNKK

-312 PVFKYTGLTNTGLA
+312 PVFKYTGLTKTGLA

-331 LYKDEACKD
+331 LYNDEACKD
-340 EVKLTKTKADDHT
+340 EVKLTKADDHT
-353 YRVDPEGNAT
+353 YRVDPKGNAT

-393 NKLAKPIKV
+393 NKLANPITV
-402 TIDNDGKITVVD
+402 TIDKDGKITVGD
-414 KTTTEV
+414 KTKTEV